1 MKMGKIAMTIMFL
14 LLAALIVDS
23 APVAVFLKEMMK

>member
-1 MKMGKIAMTIMFL
+1 VMKMGKIAMTIMFL

-23 APVAVFLKEMMK
+23 AQSLFF